1 MIEAMNT
8 PVIDQSGNNNITHFD
23 NAGIMVNA
31 TQVAKPF
38 GKKPADWLRLSSTKR
53 LLLELAEMKKVPV
66 TELVSRTKKKAAKG
80 SERSILLQEDAAM
93 EFARWLSPAFVIW
106 SNQHMK
112 ELMLTGQA
120 AVEQP
125 VNETM
130 LPDAFSPL
138 INQIALYEESVLEQ
152 ARKLDYHDSVLQSR
166 TLITTNV
173 IAKEL
178 GMSAIALNKLLNAKK
193 VIYKSDNHWV
203 LYADYAGK
211 GYTGTK
217 TAIFQDSA
225 GNYQSNIHTYWTEK
239 GREFIHSL
247 LKEENKAA

>member
-1 MIEAMNT
+1 MMETMHT
-8 PVIDQSGNNNITHFD
+8 PVLTEAGNNNITYFD

-31 TQVAKPF
+31 TQMAKPF
-38 GKKPADWLRLSSTKR
+38 GKKPADWLRLLSTKR
-53 LLLELAEMKKVPV
+53 FLRELGEMKKVPV
-66 TELVSRTKKKAAKG
+66 TELVKRTKKSTAEG

-93 EFARWLSPAFVIW
+93 EFARWLSPAFIIW
-106 SNQHMK
+106 SNHRLK
-112 ELMLTGQA
+112 ELMLTGQTT
-120 AVEQP
+120 VEQQA
-125 VNETM
+125 NETA
-130 LPDAFSPL
+130 LLETLSPL
-138 INQIALYEESVLEQ
+138 VNRIALYEESVLEQ
-152 ARKLDYHDSVLQSR
+152 ARKLDYHDAVLQSR

-178 GMSAIALNKLLNAKK
+178 GMSAIALNKLLHAKK
-193 VIYKSDNHWV
+193 VIYKSDDHWV

-217 TAIFQDSA
+217 TAVFQDSS

>member
-1 MIEAMNT
+1 MMEAMNT
-8 PVIDQSGNNNITHFD
+8 PVSVYYGNNNITLF
-23 NAGIMVNA
+23 NNTGIMINA
-31 TQVAKPF
+31 TQMAKPF

-53 LLLELAEMKKVPV
+53 LLLELGEMKKVPV
-66 TELVSRTKKKAAKG
+66 SELVQRVKKSAAEG
-80 SERSILLQEDAAM
+80 GERSLLLQEDAAM

-106 SNQHMK
+106 SNQRMK
-112 ELMLTGQA
+112 ELMLNGQT
-120 AVEQP
+120 AVEQQ
-125 VNETM
+125 ETEAV

-138 INQIALYEESVLEQ
+138 IHQITLYEESVLEQ

-203 LYADYAGK
+203 LYAEHAGK

-217 TAIFQDSA
+217 TAIFRDSA

-239 GREFIHSL
+239 GRAFIHEL
-247 LKEENKAA
+247 LKEEQQVA